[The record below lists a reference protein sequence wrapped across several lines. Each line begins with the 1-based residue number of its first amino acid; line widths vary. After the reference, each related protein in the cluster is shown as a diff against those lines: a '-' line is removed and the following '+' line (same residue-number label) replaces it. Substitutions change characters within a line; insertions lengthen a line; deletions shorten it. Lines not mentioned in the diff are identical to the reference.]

1 MPLIQVDERQR
12 TRKAPQHAGEA
23 PAASRRRGGSL
34 FREVVEHLRQH
45 RTRLRIEWA
54 QRIIEARLL
63 TAMNRKEVAAEVA
76 SIYDNYVEA
85 LETGTFEA
93 LQAYARDL
101 SERIIPRGV
110 QTHKVVGIVL
120 LLRDVLARSLFAK
133 YQADQARLTRVLN
146 AYEPAAN
153 RIATTVAVSFVEERE
168 RIIRQQRETEEV
180 LRRINDA
187 LEEEAKRIALALH
200 DEAGQLLAAVHLA
213 VAEAAHDLP
222 APAGAYLD
230 KVQHL
235 LKEVEAQLRR
245 LSHELRPPM
254 LDTHGL
260 MQALEFLAEGVHQ
273 RTGLR
278 VKVGWSTGGR
288 LAPPVEAAIYRCVQE
303 ALSNVT
309 RHAKASKVKVD
320 VRRGARTIRTMVTD
334 DGVGFNLKTVTGRNG
349 RRGLGLLGIRERV
362 EILGGQIRILSS
374 PGRGTKLTMALPVGI

>member
-1 MPLIQVDERQR
+1 MPHFKRSAVL
-12 TRKAPQHAGEA
+12 
-23 PAASRRRGGSL
+23 RRGL
-34 FREVVEHLRQH
+34 AMKEADEKDLLRELVAHLRQH
-45 RTRLRIEWA
+45 RTELREEWA
-54 QRIIEARLL
+54 RRITDGKLL
-63 TAMNRKEVAAEVA
+63 TAMSREEIFAEATSV
-76 SIYDNYVEA
+76 YNNYVET
-85 LETGTFEA
+85 LETGTLET
-93 LQAYARDL
+93 LHAYARNL

-110 QTHKVVGIVL
+110 ETHEVVGIVL

-222 APAGAYLD
+222 APAGTYLD

-260 MQALEFLAEGVHQ
+260 LQALEFLAEGVHQ

-278 VKVGWSTGGR
+278 VKVGGSTGGR

-334 DGVGFNLKTVTGRNG
+334 DGVGFNLKTVNGRNG
-349 RRGLGLLGIRERV
+349 SRGLGLLGIPERV
-362 EILGGQIRILSS
+362 EILGGQTRILSS
-374 PGRGTKLTMALPVGI
+374 PGQGTKLTMVLPVGI

>member
-101 SERIIPRGV
+101 SERIIPGGV
-110 QTHKVVGIVL
+110 QTHEVVGIVL
-120 LLRDVLARSLFAK
+120 LLRDVLPRALFAK
-133 YQADQARLTRVLN
+133 YQADQARLTRGLN
-146 AYEPAAN
+146 
-153 RIATTVAVSFVEERE
+153 
-168 RIIRQQRETEEV
+168 
-180 LRRINDA
+180 
-187 LEEEAKRIALALH
+187 
-200 DEAGQLLAAVHLA
+200 
-213 VAEAAHDLP
+213 
-222 APAGAYLD
+222 
-230 KVQHL
+230 
-235 LKEVEAQLRR
+235 
-245 LSHELRPPM
+245 
-254 LDTHGL
+254 THGL
-260 MQALEFLAEGVHQ
+260 VQALEFLAEGVHH

-278 VKVGWSTGGR
+278 VKVGGSTGGR

-334 DGVGFNLKTVTGRNG
+334 DGV
-349 RRGLGLLGIRERV
+349 
-362 EILGGQIRILSS
+362 
-374 PGRGTKLTMALPVGI
+374 

>member
-1 MPLIQVDERQR
+1 
-12 TRKAPQHAGEA
+12 
-23 PAASRRRGGSL
+23 
-34 FREVVEHLRQH
+34 QH

-110 QTHKVVGIVL
+110 QTHEVVGIVL
-120 LLRDVLARSLFAK
+120 LLRD
-133 YQADQARLTRVLN
+133 
-146 AYEPAAN
+146 
-153 RIATTVAVSFVEERE
+153 
-168 RIIRQQRETEEV
+168 
-180 LRRINDA
+180 
-187 LEEEAKRIALALH
+187 
-200 DEAGQLLAAVHLA
+200 LL
-213 VAEAAHDLP
+213 
-222 APAGAYLD
+222 APAGVYLD

-235 LKEVEAQLRR
+235 LKEVEAQLRC

-278 VKVGWSTGGR
+278 VKVGGSTGGR

-320 VRRGARTIRTMVTD
+320 VRRGARTIRTKVTD

-349 RRGLGLLGIRERV
+349 CCGLG
-362 EILGGQIRILSS
+362 
-374 PGRGTKLTMALPVGI
+374 

>member
-1 MPLIQVDERQR
+1 MDDGISISVTEAVRVQPLS
-12 TRKAPQHAGEA
+12 EA
-23 PAASRRRGGSL
+23 SVAVL
-34 FREVVEHLRQH
+34 RELVAHLRQS
-45 RTRLRIEWA
+45 RTQLREEWA
-54 QRIIEARLL
+54 RRITEAQLL
-63 TAMNRKEVAAEVA
+63 TAMSKDEIFAEATAV
-76 SIYDNYVEA
+76 YDNYVDV
-85 LETGTFEA
+85 LETGSVEA
-93 LQAYARDL
+93 LQAYARNL

-110 QTHKVVGIVL
+110 QTHEVVGIVL

-133 YQADQARLTRVLN
+133 YQADPAGLTRVLN

-222 APAGAYLD
+222 APAGTYLD

-278 VKVGWSTGGR
+278 VKVGGSTGGR

>member
-93 LQAYARDL
+93 LQ
-101 SERIIPRGV
+101 
-110 QTHKVVGIVL
+110 
-120 LLRDVLARSLFAK
+120 
-133 YQADQARLTRVLN
+133 
-146 AYEPAAN
+146 
-153 RIATTVAVSFVEERE
+153 
-168 RIIRQQRETEEV
+168 
-180 LRRINDA
+180 
-187 LEEEAKRIALALH
+187 EEAKRFALALH

-278 VKVGWSTGGR
+278 VKVGGSTGGR
-288 LAPPVEAAIYRCVQE
+288 LAPPVEAALYRCVQE

-309 RHAKASKVKVD
+309 RHAKA
-320 VRRGARTIRTMVTD
+320 
-334 DGVGFNLKTVTGRNG
+334 
-349 RRGLGLLGIRERV
+349 
-362 EILGGQIRILSS
+362 
-374 PGRGTKLTMALPVGI
+374 